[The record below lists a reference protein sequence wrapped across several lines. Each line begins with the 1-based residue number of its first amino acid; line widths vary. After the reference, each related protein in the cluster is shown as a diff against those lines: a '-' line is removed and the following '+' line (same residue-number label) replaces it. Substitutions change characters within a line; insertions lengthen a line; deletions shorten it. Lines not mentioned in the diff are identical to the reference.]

1 MDPKIFDDL
10 ARTLSESVPKGLR
23 DLQQDME
30 KNVRSALERGFER
43 LNLVSRDEFE
53 LQAAVLA
60 RTRSKLDA
68 LEKQVAALEAQLLA
82 RQQNDNS

>member
-10 ARTLSESVPKGLR
+10 ARTLADSVPKGIR
-23 DLQQDME
+23 ELQQDME
-30 KNVRSALERGFER
+30 KNVRAALEHGFER

-82 RQQNDNS
+82 RQQDNA

>member
-10 ARTLSESVPKGLR
+10 ARTLADAVPKGFR

-30 KNVRSALERGFER
+30 KNVRGALERGFER

-53 LQAAVLA
+53 IQAAVLA
-60 RTRSKLDA
+60 RTRSKVDA
-68 LEKQVAALEAQLLA
+68 LEKRVAELEAQLLEP
-82 RQQNDNS
+82 SEHKS

>member
-10 ARTLSESVPKGLR
+10 ARTLSDAVPKGLR

-30 KNVRSALERGFER
+30 KNVRGALERGFER
-43 LNLVSRDEFE
+43 LNLVSREEFE

-68 LEKQVAALEAQLLA
+68 LEKQVAELEARLQE
-82 RQQNDNS
+82 RQQDQA

>member
-10 ARTLSESVPKGLR
+10 ARTLADSVPRGIR
-23 DLQQDME
+23 ELQQDME
-30 KNVRSALERGFER
+30 KNVRAALEHGFER
-43 LNLVSRDEFE
+43 LNLVSREEFE

-82 RQQNDNS
+82 RQQDNA